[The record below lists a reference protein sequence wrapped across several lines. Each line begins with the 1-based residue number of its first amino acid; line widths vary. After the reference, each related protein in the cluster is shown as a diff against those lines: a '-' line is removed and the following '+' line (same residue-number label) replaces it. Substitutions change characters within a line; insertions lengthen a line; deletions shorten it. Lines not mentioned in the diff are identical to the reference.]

1 MDTLPGSDGRQI
13 RAGAPRPLGAAK
25 SNEWVYLLTL
35 EKAGWGLAGWDA
47 LVYLAVDG
55 HSADPQ
61 VTDLFL
67 SAGCRMDLDGCECVE
82 DEHRLYFDQIL
93 KEHAQWKEQHDRL
106 LAEHSPTDASYGPDW
121 GR

>member
-1 MDTLPGSDGRQI
+1 M
-13 RAGAPRPLGAAK
+13 
-25 SNEWVYLLTL
+25 LTL

-67 SAGCRMDLDGCECVE
+67 SAGCRTNLDGCEAIS
-82 DEHRLYFDQIL
+82 DGIRSRFDQIL
-93 KEHAQWKEQHDRL
+93 KEQWKEKRDRV
-106 LAEHSPTDASYGPDW
+106 AVENMRADPIYGPDW